1 MLYTREIIEN
11 CISSTNSNIE
21 RAEKIFSFLSNEQ
34 LNWKPSAESWGVGEC
49 INHLVISNNLY
60 LVKIENLLNSQHPT
74 VEKEFPYKQSFMGK
88 MITKAV
94 DPANVKKAKTFNL
107 FYPGK
112 SNIQKSVIDE
122 YIKSSK
128 KFIEQV
134 SKMHH
139 LDLKKIKLSSP
150 VNFFIR
156 LNLGDP
162 LIIIPKH
169 DERHLNQAERLMEME
184 AFPKG

>member
-1 MLYTREIIEN
+1 MFNTKEIIEN
-11 CISSTNSNIE
+11 YLSSTNSNIE
-21 RAEKIFSFLSNEQ
+21 RIKGVFASLSVSKF
-34 LNWKPSAESWGVGEC
+34 NWKPAPEKWSVGEC
-49 INHLVISNNLY
+49 IDHLVVTNDLY
-60 LVKIENLLNSQHPT
+60 LTRIKKLLNICHSNS
-74 VEKEFPYKQSFMGK
+74 ENDFPYSQSFMGK
-88 MITKAV
+88 MISKAV

-112 SNIQKSVIDE
+112 RVIQKSVIDE

-134 SKMHH
+134 SKIHH

-150 VNFFIR
+150 VNFLIR

-169 DERHLNQAERLMEME
+169 DERYLNQAERLMEME